1 VSPRALLSRGLFAL
15 SLSLAL
21 LWGCGIPTDPQGA
34 VDYLSDNTPVDCGQG
49 LFRAIAAGKAND
61 WGCTTPAPTPGTQ
74 SLTPESFCAAEVG
87 DGTCATCLK
96 ASCCVESQACDEDE
110 DAACFCGVACLA
122 SGSSQT
128 SCSCAAADTA
138 TDAALACA
146 SAHCAT
152 QCPVVP

>member
-49 LFRAIAAGKAND
+49 LFTAIAAGKAND

-74 SLTPESFCAAEVG
+74 SLTPESFCAAG
-87 DGTCATCLK
+87 DGDDACIACLK
-96 ASCCVESQACDEDE
+96 TSCCGESDACAEDT
-110 DAACFCGVACLA
+110 ACFCSLVCLA
-122 SGSSQT
+122 SGSSEA
-128 SCSCAAADTA
+128 SCACAEAEADAA
-138 TDAALACA
+138 TDAALSCA
-146 SAHCAT
+146 ASRCAT
-152 QCPVVP
+152 QCQGVR